1 MPFNWGRFTSM
12 HGYGATFV
20 GLKLTTGLRK
30 ERFVWIKP
38 RQVAND
44 CSVRQKKCY
53 SLLRADSWKKGV
65 VAFWNMFQIKK
76 SFHVNRPLNN
86 SIRLRETQEGRPHF
100 HNFTI
105 HRVLFS
111 RSKINIP
118 LTLLQNRKP
127 YTPKVPISWMRT
139 NVIPVFKADAKEK
152 VENCR
157 PISLLSIFAK
167 CQERIVRNAIYS

>member
-1 MPFNWGRFTSM
+1 M
-12 HGYGATFV
+12 HGYGVTFV

-53 SLLRADSWKKGV
+53 SLLRADSCKKRCSSV
-65 VAFWNMFQIKK
+65 LKHVSNKK
-76 SFHVNRPLNN
+76 SFHVNRPLSN
-86 SIRLRETQEGRPHF
+86 SIRLRETQERRPNF

-127 YTPKVPISWMRT
+127 YTPKVAISWMRT

-157 PISLLSIFAK
+157 PFSLLTIFAK